1 MRDVDVTKVSRQS
14 IAAGSK
20 SFAAAARL
28 FDPVTR
34 DSARMFY
41 NWCRHCDDV
50 IDGQASGHGLHHY
63 DGTTAERLAGL
74 EARTWSALGGEA
86 QVEPAFAALQRVVQ
100 RHRLPRHLPMDILAG
115 FRMDVEERRYASIED
130 LLAYCYGVAGAVGV
144 SMAVIMGVDANETDT
159 LDRACDLGL
168 GFQLTNIARDVMDDA
183 RIGRVYL
190 PGALFKSG
198 EVEPGQ
204 VLDPRNRREV
214 VGAAHA
220 VLELAERYYA
230 SARIG
235 IARLPWRSAWAVSTA
250 RGVYREIGQRVR
262 AAPDPWVERQV
273 VPTHR
278 KLWHVAAASMAPLTY
293 RSLADRPRHGLW
305 TRASWSSGAPRQL
318 PQGETVALAGDG
330 GGVREL
336 SR

>member
-1 MRDVDVTKVSRQS
+1 MTEASRQS

-41 NWCRHCDDV
+41 NWCRYCDDV
-50 IDGQASGHGLHHY
+50 IDGQASGHGEHHY
-63 DGTTAERLAGL
+63 DGTAAERLLSL
-74 EARTWSALGGEA
+74 ETQTRSALAGDPQA
-86 QVEPAFAALQRVVQ
+86 EPAFAALQRVVL
-100 RHRLPRHLPMDILAG
+100 RHRLPRHLPLDILAG
-115 FRMDVEERRYASIED
+115 FRMDVEERRYASVED
-130 LLAYCYGVAGAVGV
+130 LLSYCYGVAGAVGV
-144 SMAVIMGVDANETDT
+144 SMAIIMGVDANDTDT

-183 RIGRVYL
+183 RTGRVYL
-190 PGALFKSG
+190 PGALFTGG
-198 EVEPGQ
+198 EVGPGQ
-204 VLDPRNRREV
+204 ILDPYNRREV
-214 VGAAHA
+214 LNAAHA

-250 RGVYREIGQRVR
+250 RGVYREIGKRIR
-262 AAPDPWVERQV
+262 AAPDPWIDRQV
-273 VPTHR
+273 VPNHR
-278 KLWHVAAASMAPLTY
+278 KLWHVAVSSLAPATY

-305 TRASWSSGAPRQL
+305 TRASWSSGSTRQL
-318 PQGETVALAGDG
+318 AQAETVALAGDG
-330 GGVREL
+330 AAVREL